1 MQVLITGR
9 HVEVTSALRK
19 YIESRMKRLERHKA
33 KVGDVQVI
41 LGVEKYR
48 HTAEGIL
55 SLNGTVVQAKASTK
69 EMYAS
74 IDALFD
80 KVVRQVSKR
89 KQKLNSRKPL
99 RVARTPGLA
108 QSDSVGAQVADIK
121 VVRPPLQRLTV
132 TGAAEQLGEHPGAV
146 LVFQNDV
153 SDRMQVMR
161 RLVNGTAEL
170 IDPDSAAAMK
180 GR

>member
-9 HVEVTSALRK
+9 HVEVTGALRK
-19 YIESRMKRLERHKA
+19 YIESRTKRLERHKS
-33 KVGDVQVI
+33 KLGDMQVI

-55 SLNGTVVQAKASTK
+55 SLNGAVVQAKASTK

-80 KVVRQVSKR
+80 KVIRQVSKR
-89 KQKLNSRKPL
+89 KEKLSHRKPL
-99 RVARTPGLA
+99 RMVRSSTLA
-108 QSDSVGAQVADIK
+108 QADRTTAQAADIK
-121 VVRPPLQRLTV
+121 VVRPPLRRLTL
-132 TGAAEQLGEHPGAV
+132 TSAAQQLEEQPGAI
-146 LVFQNDV
+146 LVFQNEISARV
-153 SDRMQVMR
+153 QVLR
-161 RLVNGTAEL
+161 RLSDGTAEL
-170 IDPDSAAAMK
+170 IDPGSAASVK